1 MHFIWAIYFVFHFAQ
16 RKIKFKE
23 VRWYMPAILAL
34 EPLGYIANFR
44 PAWVIQ

>member
-1 MHFIWAIYFVFHFAQ
+1 M

-23 VRWYMPAILAL
+23 VIWYMPAILAL
-34 EPLGYIANFR
+34 GRQRQKDHEFEPRGYIANFR